1 MFPNQKYDEAKDK
14 AIAKNSAPPPEEAPP
29 AEEEPLM
36 GDKTI
41 EDLYAIASPEERMV
55 LEGLIE
61 KCYGAAAPA
70 PEAEAP
76 PEAV

>member
-14 AIAKNSAPPPEEAPP
+14 AVAKFDKPAEEAPP